1 MPPKKSSVV
10 SASITDFFPRTRPI
24 SHPSSSQTTTTSA
37 KKKTPAPPR
46 PDQEVISVSSASHIT
61 VSSGTKS
68 IITVS
73 DTSTR
78 AKADASFDPMES
90 ISSRGPVRYFV
101 APPKSSPAK
110 QSTKHSASA
119 ASKSS
124 FKRKAKLD
132 SDSEIESVDAVVHIS
147 RSPTRTRT
155 MGAPVPAAVKPAPS
169 SDKENVTNQ
178 PPVPPLRKK
187 PRISSPEPCLEP
199 PFAPSEPEELITVP
213 SSQSDEQEEL
223 VLRGPARDPV
233 SVMEEVD
240 RWRNEAPVSWPTSEP
255 EENMD
260 VDVAPED
267 DIVVDEPPALV
278 FTPES
283 SPEPQEQPLL
293 LTPQQPRMQRSLPA
307 TPVALTEASKTAKI
321 IAEIKAKAYAA
332 ALSSPEDSPV
342 GEFRELEDS
351 SDEEELFVR

>member
-1 MPPKKSSVV
+1 
-10 SASITDFFPRTRPI
+10 
-24 SHPSSSQTTTTSA
+24 
-37 KKKTPAPPR
+37 
-46 PDQEVISVSSASHIT
+46 
-61 VSSGTKS
+61 
-68 IITVS
+68 
-73 DTSTR
+73 
-78 AKADASFDPMES
+78 
-90 ISSRGPVRYFV
+90 
-101 APPKSSPAK
+101 
-110 QSTKHSASA
+110 
-119 ASKSS
+119 
-124 FKRKAKLD
+124 
-132 SDSEIESVDAVVHIS
+132 
-147 RSPTRTRT
+147 
-155 MGAPVPAAVKPAPS
+155 
-169 SDKENVTNQ
+169 
-178 PPVPPLRKK
+178 
-187 PRISSPEPCLEP
+187 
-199 PFAPSEPEELITVP
+199 
-213 SSQSDEQEEL
+213 
-223 VLRGPARDPV
+223 
-233 SVMEEVD
+233 MEEVD

-267 DIVVDEPPALV
+267 DIVVDGPPALV